1 MKRTIIIIS
10 VILVIA
16 VSFVFGI
23 ISSFNDHEYF
33 ITMTDK
39 ERVIENGDS
48 KYLVFGDTDKGV
60 GIVLENTDNLIRG
73 KFNSSDIQGGLK
85 IGKHYKV
92 TVVGYRVPIL
102 SWYENIIDIEEC

>member
-10 VILVIA
+10 VILMIA

-39 ERVIENGDS
+39 ETC
-48 KYLVFGDTDKGV
+48 K
-60 GIVLENTDNLIRG
+60 
-73 KFNSSDIQGGLK
+73 
-85 IGKHYKV
+85 
-92 TVVGYRVPIL
+92 
-102 SWYENIIDIEEC
+102 